1 MNNSIE
7 IHGGAIHGA
16 VTIPGSKSYT
26 NRALLLAAFTK
37 GPVRVESPLM
47 SDDIEAM
54 IDCLRALGIQVT
66 TEEGAIIVHGSYAD
80 ITDKEYTLNA
90 RLSGTTIRFIL
101 PLLAFTPGIK
111 NVTGEAGLNKRPIKD
126 LVDALREMG
135 ADISYTH
142 IDGYP
147 PLRIQGVT
155 TLKKNTCSV
164 KGDTSS
170 QYLSALLM
178 SAPICGGYGV
188 RIEGNLVSKPYVD
201 MTIDTMKH
209 FGVTTTYD
217 AATATYTTHGT
228 YAATAYQV
236 EGDYS
241 SAGYFFALAAL
252 TRSELVL
259 HNLTEASLQPD
270 KKILD
275 VCTAMGAQVTF
286 AERSVTI
293 RGAGI
298 VPMEI
303 DMLEFPDQAQTLA
316 VVAAFAQGKTVL
328 RNVQSLRVKETE
340 RVKALETELQKMGIR
355 TESTPD
361 TLTVYGGNPRP
372 ARIST
377 YGDHRMAMSFAVA
390 GALLRG
396 LEIEHPEV
404 VEKTFP
410 TFFTVATQVGLTHTN
425 AVEKHIFLIGMR
437 GSGKSTVGKALA
449 QRLNRAFVETDE
461 LIVWNEGKSIPEI
474 VSAHGWEHFR
484 RLEHDALRSVVAK
497 DASIIAT
504 GGGVVLKEENR
515 NLLQRGVVVL
525 LDAPTEQLA
534 ARIRHDTNRPRLTT
548 EQSLEQE
555 LDRVR
560 DERGEFYATLA
571 DMRFETHHM
580 SVEEVVDAVLNTGLF
595 SKIT

>member
-1 MNNSIE
+1 MNIYE
-7 IHGGAIHGA
+7 IHSGTIHGA

-26 NRALLLAAFTK
+26 NRALLLAALTK
-37 GPVRVESPLM
+37 GAVRVESPLM

-54 IDCLRALGIQVT
+54 IDCLRALGIQIT
-66 TEEGAIIVHGSYAD
+66 LDNDAIVVHGSYAD

-101 PLLAFTPGIK
+101 PLLAFTPGVK
-111 NVTGEAGLNKRPIKD
+111 NITGEVGLNKRPIKD
-126 LVDALREMG
+126 LVDALKEIG
-135 ADISYTH
+135 ADISYTGV
-142 IDGYP
+142 DGYP

-155 TLKKNTCSV
+155 TLKKNVCSV

-178 SAPICGGYGV
+178 SAPVCGGYGV
-188 RIEGNLVSKPYVD
+188 RIEGSLVSKPYVD

-209 FGVTTTYD
+209 FGVTTVFDTE
-217 AATATYTTHGT
+217 TATYTTQGT

-241 SAGYFFALAAL
+241 SAGYFFALAAV
-252 TRSELVL
+252 TSSEITL
-259 HNLTEASLQPD
+259 HNLTETSLQPD
-270 KKILD
+270 KNI
-275 VCTAMGAQVTF
+275 VNVFAAMGSQVVYG
-286 AERSVTI
+286 ERSITI

-316 VVAAFAQGKTVL
+316 VVAAFAEGKTVL
-328 RNVQSLRVKETE
+328 RNIQSLRVKETE
-340 RVKALETELQKMGIR
+340 RVKALEAELKKMGIR
-355 TESTPD
+355 TESTHD
-361 TLTVYGGNPRP
+361 TLTIYGGSPHC

-390 GALLRG
+390 GARLRG

-410 TFFTVATQVGLTHTN
+410 TFFSAATQVGLTHTN
-425 AVEKHIFLIGMR
+425 AVPKHIFLVGMR
-437 GSGKSTVGKALA
+437 GSGKSTAGKALA
-449 QRLNRAFVETDE
+449 QKLDWAFVETDE

-474 VSAHGWEHFR
+474 VAAHGWEHFR
-484 RLEHDALRSVVAK
+484 RLEHDALYSVAAK
-497 DASIIAT
+497 DPSVIST
-504 GGGVVLKEENR
+504 GGGAVLKPENR
-515 NLLQRGVVVL
+515 DIIQKGFVL
-525 LDAPTEQLA
+525 FLDAPTEQLA
-534 ARIRHDTNRPRLTT
+534 ARIRHDANRPRLTT
-548 EQSLEQE
+548 EHTLEQE

-560 DERGEFYATLA
+560 DEREEYYTTLA
-571 DMRFETHHM
+571 HMRLQTHQM
-580 SVEEVVDAVLNTGLF
+580 SVDEVVALVLGTGLF
-595 SKIT
+595 SKMT